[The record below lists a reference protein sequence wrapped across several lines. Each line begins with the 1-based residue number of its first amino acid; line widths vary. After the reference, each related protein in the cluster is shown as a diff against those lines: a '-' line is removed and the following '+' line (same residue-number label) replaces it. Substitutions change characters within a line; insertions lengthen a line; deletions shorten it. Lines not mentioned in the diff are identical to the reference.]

1 MIRRFR
7 FPTLL
12 ALALTIIGLAIAF
25 SGNAVTA
32 RADGQRS
39 GDVIPGRYIVVLE
52 EGVSP
57 GAVLAGYGLAASH
70 VYRSALNGFAAVV
83 PQGRLQALARDSRVA
98 FVEPDRPYTVADQ
111 TTPTGIDRIEADKN
125 PTADIDQGAELETPI
140 DKDVAIID
148 TGINNHSDLNLQGSV
163 DCTKKGCPSGGNDGY
178 GHGTHVAGTVGAKD
192 NGIGVVGVAP
202 GVRLRSV
209 KVCNNGG
216 ICFTSNM
223 IAGINWV
230 TGRKNEANDGSGD
243 GDPGINFAAANM
255 SLGTSNN
262 NTPCSQSSSDAL
274 RNAVCRLVASG
285 VPLALA
291 AGNESTTKVA
301 YEAAIAVSA
310 MADFDGKGGGVAA
323 ATCRSDVDD
332 TLANFSNFGLTI
344 DIAAPGV
351 CILSTS
357 SSGGYAVGSGTSM
370 AAPHVAGAVALY
382 LEANGFPPAT
392 DRDGANAIRNAII
405 GAALPQGTS
414 NHPCSYNNERGFN
427 EPLLFV
433 NATAFGGNGSCDV
446 AP

>member
-7 FPTLL
+7 FPALL
-12 ALALTIIGLAIAF
+12 ALVVGLIALGIV
-25 SGNAVTA
+25 SSDSAVTA
-32 RADGQRS
+32 TGNEP

-57 GAVLAGYGLAASH
+57 GAVLADYGLAASH
-70 VYRSALNGFAAVV
+70 VYRSALSGFAAVV

-98 FVEPDRPYTVADQ
+98 FVEPDRRYTVADQ
-111 TTPTGIDRIEADKN
+111 TKPTGIDRIEADKN
-125 PTADIDQGAELETPI
+125 PTADIDQGAGSETPI

-163 DCTKKGCPSGGNDGY
+163 DCTKKGCPPGGNDGY

-192 NGIGVVGVAP
+192 NSIGVVGVAP

-216 ICFTSNM
+216 ICLNSNM

-230 TGRKNEANDGSGD
+230 IGRRNEAKDGSGD

-291 AGNESTTKVA
+291 AGNESTTKVC
-301 YEAAIAVSA
+301 YEAAICVSA
-310 MADFDGKGGGVAA
+310 MADFDGKGGGVAP
-323 ATCRSDVDD
+323 ATCRSDQDD

-357 SSGGYAVGSGTSM
+357 SSGGYALGSGTSM

-382 LEANGFPPAT
+382 LQANGLPPAT
-392 DRDGANAIRNAII
+392 DRAGADDIRNAII
-405 GAALPQGTS
+405 GAALPQGTI

-446 AP
+446 VAP